1 MVNIELKV
9 PEVILNDMIKEYE
22 IINSH
27 CFVRKDEW
35 QDAISQDFLTT
46 ILKEYKKHKPS
57 KNIIIK
63 INKKKEY
70 DREW

>member
-9 PEVILNDMIKEYE
+9 PENILDDMVKEYE

-27 CFVRKDEW
+27 CFMRKDEW
-35 QDAISQDFLTT
+35 EDAISQEFLTT

-57 KNIIIK
+57 KNIVIK
-63 INKKKEY
+63 ISKIKDY
-70 DREW
+70 DGKW